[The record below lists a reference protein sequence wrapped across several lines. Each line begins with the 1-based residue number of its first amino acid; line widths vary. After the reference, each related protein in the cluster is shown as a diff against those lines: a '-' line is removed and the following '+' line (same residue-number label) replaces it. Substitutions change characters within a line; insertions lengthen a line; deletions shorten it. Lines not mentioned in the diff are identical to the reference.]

1 MNETAVTP
9 AAPSS
14 VEPVFTLLFVDDEAN
29 ILSSLTRLFQPL
41 GYRIFTAKGGAQ
53 GLKILAQETI
63 DLVVSDMRMPEMN
76 GAQFLE
82 QVQQK
87 WPDTMRILLTGYA
100 EMGAT
105 IAAINKGQV
114 HRYISKPWEDYDITL
129 TIKLALQH
137 KMLEREKLRLEV
149 LKKNFFTS
157 VQIFSNLIEMRDA
170 SMVGH
175 SHRVADL
182 SKAIAQRMGMSDA
195 EVQDVVFA
203 ALLLDL
209 GKISLSDS
217 LLNKPFSS
225 LNAEERDEVIKCP
238 IRGQVALMAL
248 DELQGA
254 AKLIRNHR
262 ERFDGTGFPDRLPG
276 LTIPLGARILA
287 LTKDYDTCQ
296 IASLTNKGLQPADAV
311 LYIQEGIG
319 RRYDPT
325 VVDAFLNVIA
335 ISAQTKP
342 ELDLQREQLKP
353 GMVLSRNLITK
364 SGALLLAKNCILDE
378 HLLGQLEHFELL
390 GDPLRIY
397 VWDKK

>member
-1 MNETAVTP
+1 MSETPVI
-9 AAPSS
+9 PSNAS
-14 VEPVFTLLFVDDEAN
+14 TDEPIFTLLFVDDEAN
-29 ILSSLTRLFQPL
+29 ILSSLQRLFQPF
-41 GYRIFTAKGGAQ
+41 GYRIFTAESGAQ
-53 GLKILAQETI
+53 GLEVLAQETI
-63 DLVVSDMRMPEMN
+63 DLVVSDMRMPDMN

-82 QVQQK
+82 KVQQK

-100 EMGAT
+100 EIGAT

-114 HRYISKPWEDYDITL
+114 HRYVSKPWEDYDITL

-175 SHRVADL
+175 SRRVADL
-182 SKAIAQRMGMSDA
+182 SKAIALRMGMSDA

-217 LLNKPFSS
+217 LLNKTFSS
-225 LNAEERDEVIKCP
+225 LNTEERNEVIKCP

-254 AKLIRNHR
+254 AKLIRNHC
-262 ERFDGTGFPDRLPG
+262 ERFDGSGFPDHLPG
-276 LTIPLGARILA
+276 HTIPLGARILA
-287 LTKDYDTCQ
+287 LAKDYDACQ
-296 IASLTNKGLQPADAV
+296 IETLINKGLQPAEAV
-311 LYIQEGIG
+311 LYIREGIG

-325 VVDAFLNVIA
+325 VVDAFLSVITT
-335 ISAQTKP
+335 SAQTKP
-342 ELDLQREQLKP
+342 ELDLQREQLTP
-353 GMVLSRNLITK
+353 GMVLSRDLITK
-364 SGALLLAKNCILDE
+364 RGALLLAKDCILDG
-378 HLLGQLEHFELL
+378 HLIGQIEHFERL
-390 GDPLRIY
+390 GESLMIY